1 MAVVHLLGTGA
12 GASDARR
19 TTTML
24 AFESRGRALVVDC
37 GGDAVQRLLAAG
49 IGADAVDAL
58 VVTHE
63 HPDHVSGFPLFME
76 RIWLLGRRRPLPV
89 LGIRP
94 ALEQARRCWEAFPAV
109 AEWKEV
115 PEIAWTE
122 VEEAPGAPVLSS
134 DLWRVTAAPGTHG
147 VPVIGLRV
155 EDLVGGGVCAYSC
168 DTAKSEAITELAR
181 EAGLLVHEASGV
193 AQGGHT
199 TFREAGEVAR
209 DAGVERLVLVHLP
222 PDAGEAEL
230 GETRAVF
237 PAAELGE
244 DGGRHAF

>member
-1 MAVVHLLGTGA
+1 MATVHLLGTGA

-24 AFESRGRALVVDC
+24 AFASEGRALVVDC

-49 IGADAVDAL
+49 IGVDALDAL
-58 VVTHE
+58 VVSHE

-89 LGIRP
+89 VGIRP
-94 ALEQARRCWEAFPAV
+94 ALAQARRCWEAFPVA
-109 AEWKEV
+109 AEWEGV
-115 PEIAWTE
+115 PEIEWRE
-122 VEEAPGAPVLSS
+122 VEEAPGAPVLES

-155 EDLVGGGVCAYSC
+155 EDRQGGGVCAYSC
-168 DTAKSEAITELAR
+168 DTAKSAAITELAR
-181 EAGLLVHEASGV
+181 GAALLVHEASGTP
-193 AQGGHT
+193 QGGHT

-209 DAGVERLVLVHLP
+209 DAGVGRLVLVHLP
-222 PDAGEAEL
+222 TGAGEAEL
-230 GETRAVF
+230 AETRAAF
-237 PAAELGE
+237 PAAVLGE
-244 DGGRHAF
+244 DGDSHAF